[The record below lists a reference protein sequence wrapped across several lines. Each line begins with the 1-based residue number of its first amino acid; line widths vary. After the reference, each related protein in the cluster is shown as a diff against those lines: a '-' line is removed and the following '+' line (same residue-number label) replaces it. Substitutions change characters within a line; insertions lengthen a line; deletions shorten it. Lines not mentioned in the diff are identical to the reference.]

1 MTKDLSDHT
10 IYLVG
15 HAHIDLGYRWRWNE
29 TVHRIGRD
37 TFRGVLRMM
46 DQVPE
51 LTFVQSQPAIY
62 EAMKE
67 HYPEILQAIK
77 ARIAEGRWIVADGWC
92 EYDHTMPSGEAM
104 IRQHL
109 IGSRYAREELG
120 CEITLAWAPDAFSGH
135 VHTLPT
141 ILRGCGI
148 DCLLFGRG
156 MPENTPVFWWEG
168 PDGSRVLSYTPIFAY
183 SSRIGPELLDQLEQW
198 EAMTGTKE
206 MLVLY
211 GRGDHGGGPR
221 EEDIAEL
228 ARMRAEEGNP
238 RMVHTAPRQFFDQVL
253 APRNDVPL
261 YRGELGGGFT
271 GSCSSEGRI
280 KQRNRQVVNLLLTAE
295 RFASMATYFQRKPVY
310 PRVDM
315 KEAWK
320 TVLRHQFQN

>member
-67 HYPEILQAIK
+67 HYPEIFQGIK

-109 IGSRYAREELG
+109 IGSRYAREELR

-168 PDGSRVLSYTPIFAY
+168 SVG
-183 SSRIGPELLDQLEQW
+183 
-198 EAMTGTKE
+198 
-206 MLVLY
+206 
-211 GRGDHGGGPR
+211 
-221 EEDIAEL
+221 
-228 ARMRAEEGNP
+228 
-238 RMVHTAPRQFFDQVL
+238 
-253 APRNDVPL
+253 
-261 YRGELGGGFT
+261 
-271 GSCSSEGRI
+271 
-280 KQRNRQVVNLLLTAE
+280 
-295 RFASMATYFQRKPVY
+295 
-310 PRVDM
+310 
-315 KEAWK
+315 
-320 TVLRHQFQN
+320 